1 MTDFQTWDRKTLE
14 QFARD
19 AAEEN
24 KRLREDIRT
33 LLAAWRQVLTEQ
45 ERHHA

>member
-1 MTDFQTWDRKTLE
+1 MTDFATWKRETLE

-24 KRLREDIRT
+24 LQLKEDLKT
-33 LLAAWRQVLTEQ
+33 ALAAWRNELQKAK
-45 ERHHA
+45 R